1 MKKNEIKGLSAFALL
16 EGLDDDMILSASLP
30 EAAPVAPPTVG
41 EKITAFFARMGK
53 GGMAAAIGIVVV
65 ALAVLLGV
73 ALARPFGVSV
83 PTDTD
88 PSHGIHGTQP
98 HESGDLP
105 DTNNGIVAPPLSPSP
120 EQEKGAVAVVS
131 DGITVYP
138 KGYCVYI
145 SEMRRDENGEL
156 IGLEGDGFGAVYQLG
171 DIWDSLPEMKTSGNG
186 FDLVLPDN
194 MTLRSVRVFEM
205 VEVQTKTFEEIASTV
220 DGPNLSVDPMGFLS
234 TLRGFYTVVLEVYHE
249 TYYSADEYTKGV
261 DEYAFKLTVDSNMDI
276 TYPLRLLVGD
286 TTYFLQGYSGIDS
299 GYALTGMAPSI
310 PAASM
315 TRETAWNLYLA
326 PQGTLQSVTA
336 YDGYF
341 RLMMTEPDLEPLVS
355 LPAWEKGDYYFVF
368 TVSFPFEGGILLLE
382 YPFHI
387 KLSEEIPEDTT
398 YPNDVGET
406 PDEPMDEIDRILA
419 TADPMKPPEG
429 AVLVGQTALYM
440 WYAEDNSNLTK
451 QVSRMAVYR
460 DGTDPYVHH
469 LYADVLSDTGAIL
482 YSEIQTVNGYFVLL
496 EYDGTVVISTME
508 GTISENGKSCNLY
521 GVMEVWLSW
530 TDADKFTG
538 EDTGDVRI
546 LRADDNNWKYDAP
559 IEQLEKLLAKQTE
572 RQWGSLS
579 TVLRGYEGV
588 ENYGVLIDFW
598 TERDVPRFYS
608 HKNSTCAE
616 ALEARDRMLDTDY
629 YQTVWTDF
637 AQRMADRAAGKTPEL
652 PPPTPETNP
661 RVVVASKQGSAIF
674 DTEEDGFLAWREVR
688 QSPESSLTTRVD
700 GTPAADVIFAA
711 SDNTDPLPALE
722 TVEGDPLTLFLDAA
736 GDELMKVTVYDAK
749 GGFVAE
755 GEDLSVVSALQCDG
769 WDRGVILVLQVL
781 SRISETERVCYE
793 YAIDLTITQ
802 P

>member
-1 MKKNEIKGLSAFALL
+1 MRKNEIKGLSAFMLL
-16 EGLDDDMILSASLP
+16 DGLDDGMILDASLP
-30 EAAPVAPPTVG
+30 EAVPASAPTKG
-41 EKITAFFARMGK
+41 EKLAAFFARMGK
-53 GGMAAAIGIVVV
+53 GGMAAAIAGIVVAV
-65 ALAVLLGV
+65 AVLTGV
-73 ALARPFGVSV
+73 LLAGQMGIGDPVGTGPGQNSHGVQGTLPEQSAEG
-83 PTDTD
+83 DTAD
-88 PSHGIHGTQP
+88 PSGN
-98 HESGDLP
+98 SGV
-105 DTNNGIVAPPLSPSP
+105 IAPPLTESPAQGRGS
-120 EQEKGAVAVVS
+120 VAITS
-131 DGITVYP
+131 DGIMVYP
-138 KGYCVYI
+138 RRFRKAGNCYEITAEGEKLVW
-145 SEMRRDENGEL
+145 SE
-156 IGLEGDGFGAVYQLG
+156 EGDADRPKDVY
-171 DIWDSLPEMKTSGNG
+171 DSLPALTTAGGDFSVTAPEGFVMQTVTVYDTSFQKLSEHESIGALSELTDG
-186 FDLVLPDN
+186 
-194 MTLRSVRVFEM
+194 TYYI
-205 VEVQTKTFEEIASTV
+205 VQAA
-220 DGPNLSVDPMGFLS
+220 
-234 TLRGFYTVVLEVYHE
+234 HE
-249 TYYSADEYTKGV
+249 TQWSSETEYVVYSY
-261 DEYAFKLTVDSNMDI
+261 EYAFRLTVDSNMDI

-299 GYALTGMAPSI
+299 GYGLTGMAPSI
-310 PAASM
+310 TTATM
-315 TRETAWNLYLA
+315 TRETAWDLYLA
-326 PQGTLQSVTA
+326 PQGTLQSVSA
-336 YDGYF
+336 YDGSF
-341 RLMMTEPDLEPLVS
+341 RLLMTEPDAEPLVS
-355 LPAWEKGDYYFVF
+355 LPAWEAGDYYFVF
-368 TVSFPFEGGILLLE
+368 TASFPYEGDTLTLE
-382 YPFHI
+382 YPIHI
-387 KLSEEIPEDTT
+387 VLAEELPEDTT

-546 LRADDNNWKYDAP
+546 LRVDGNSWKHEAP

-736 GDELMKVTVYDAK
+736 GDELILVTVYDAK

-769 WDRGVILVLQVL
+769 WDRGVIVIMQITA
-781 SRISETERVCYE
+781 RISETEIACYE
-793 YAIDLTITQ
+793 YAFDLTIIQ